1 MAETETRWSVTE
13 QEQLAALPKPFG
25 AIRHHGDYGPSLRV
39 SEVELRRGMP
49 GPVNY
54 HERST
59 EFAYL
64 AAGEAY
70 GFFDGEVRF
79 LPAHTAVFLPP
90 GTSHGFKAVSQ
101 TATLLVVHTPFVPAG
116 EDHVPVQDDFDIPD
130 SQGR

>member
-1 MAETETRWSVTE
+1 MAETGTTWSVTG
-13 QEQLAALPKPFG
+13 QGQLEALLKPFG
-25 AIRHHGDYGPSLRV
+25 TIRHHGDYGPSLRV
-39 SEVELRRGMP
+39 SEVELRRGQP

-70 GFFDGEVRF
+70 CFVDGEIRF
-79 LPAHTAVFLPP
+79 LTAHTAVFLPP
-90 GTSHGFKAVSQ
+90 GTSHGFKAVSR

-116 EDHVPVQDDFDIPD
+116 EDHVPVRDDFDIPND
-130 SQGR
+130 QGR